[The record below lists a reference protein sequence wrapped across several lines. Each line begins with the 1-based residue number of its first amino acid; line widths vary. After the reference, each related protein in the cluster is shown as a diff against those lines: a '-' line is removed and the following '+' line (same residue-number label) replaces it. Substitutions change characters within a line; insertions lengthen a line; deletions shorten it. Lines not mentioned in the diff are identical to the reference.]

1 MARRILC
8 LSLSSSPSR
17 ARFLGSLEGE
27 SLGLLREEKELG
39 RARPRGLTLSLGRWI
54 WYCTLL
60 RYF

>member
-17 ARFLGSLEGE
+17 ARGELAEGRWE
-27 SLGLLREEKELG
+27 GGRDGEEKELG